1 MLIIPAIDIIQGK
14 VVRLHQGDFNKVTFY
29 SDEPIKIA
37 KAWQEKGARLLHLV
51 DLEGARDGKLKNKDT
66 IVDIVKNI
74 DILCEIGG
82 GIRTESDIEFFLNA
96 GAKRVVIGTKALEG
110 NAYLGRLVSKYKEK
124 IVVSI
129 DFSGGR
135 VTKKGWQEETDLTP
149 EACVDMMRE
158 TGVRTIVVT
167 DIKLDGTLKGPNVK
181 RIKEIIDS
189 KDISVIASGGISS
202 LEDIKKLKEIENK
215 NLEGVIV
222 GRALYE
228 GKVDLEEA
236 IKIAELTR
244 NQPG

>member
-14 VVRLHQGDFNKVTFY
+14 VVRLHQGDFNKITFY

-37 KAWQEKGARLLHLV
+37 MAWQEKGARLLHLV

-110 NAYLGRLVSKYKEK
+110 NASLGRLVSKYKEK

-135 VTKKGWQEETDLTP
+135 VAKKGWQEETDLTP
-149 EACVDMMRE
+149 GDCVDMMQE
-158 TGVRTIVVT
+158 AGVKTIVVT
-167 DIKLDGTLKGPNVK
+167 DIRLDGTLKGPNVK
-181 RIKEIIDS
+181 RIKEIINS

-202 LEDIKKLKEIENK
+202 IEDIRKLKEIENK

-228 GKVDLEEA
+228 GKVKLEEA
-236 IKIAELTR
+236 IKIAEPTR
-244 NQPG
+244 N